1 MTTEGN
7 NLSSEMLQSVCLTTP
22 TLAVM
27 VGDVDGE
34 MMYLSFYQIMFNL
47 NLVGHVRDGP
57 GESVSDEAWRSMLR
71 HKLLMIII
79 DKLLSTTKLM
89 QQQMRYN
96 QIDAT
101 TNEIMR

>member
-27 VGDVDGE
+27 VGDVGGE
-34 MMYLSFYQIMFNL
+34 MMYLGFYQIMFNL
-47 NLVGHVRDGP
+47 NLVGHVRDGS
-57 GESVSDEAWRSMLR
+57 GESVSNETWRSIFR

-101 TNEIMR
+101 TNEIKR